1 MNLLLQVL
9 YEQGVIESFDTLEG
23 SRGGQVFYWIAL
35 KGDKELLVSESGAVF
50 SLTVQGVR

>member
-50 SLTVQGVR
+50 SLTTASV